1 MNNNIFTLEDGS
13 YIGYG
18 ILKDIDSYILEDGEN
33 LKIKYN
39 VHIQNEDNETTS
51 FYHKGGKPDASIY
64 ENIGKKMFFIVD
76 KSGSIKYLSDILT
89 NTKMKSITKENL
101 KDDEFDY
108 DIPKFTLIM
117 TMFLILLMSDVLFI
131 GRTFSELVINSTI
144 TAMIFCSYILVKR
157 SENKVK
163 KAKIK
168 EHEIAI
174 EELKKWSDNISIK
187 EISYKPELI
196 IN

>member
-1 MNNNIFTLEDGS
+1 M
-13 YIGYG
+13 
-18 ILKDIDSYILEDGEN
+18 
-33 LKIKYN
+33 
-39 VHIQNEDNETTS
+39 H
-51 FYHKGGKPDASIY
+51 
-64 ENIGKKMFFIVD
+64 
-76 KSGSIKYLSDILT
+76 
-89 NTKMKSITKENL
+89 L

-108 DIPKFTLIM
+108 DIPKFTLII

-187 EISYKPELI
+187 EISYEPELI
-196 IN
+196 IK